1 MQTRSRG
8 GNETRRKYYPV
19 FLSLAGRKAVVVGGG
34 RVAERKVLSLL
45 DADADVT
52 VVSPALTPRLLKEKT
67 GGRIAHIA
75 RAYRTGDARGAF
87 LVVAATESADVN
99 TKVAGDATSL
109 VNVVDVPSLCSFI
122 APSIVKRGPLQLAIS
137 TGGVS
142 PALAK
147 SIRREL
153 EKIYGPEFPPYL
165 RFLRRLRTE
174 ALKKIGPGKK
184 RERFLKSVASEDV
197 LRMLRRQGLASV
209 TKKVTEEFKKVAAE
223 SRQLY

>member
-75 RAYRTGDARGAF
+75 RSYRTGDARGAF

-153 EKIYGPEFPPYL
+153 EKIYGP
-165 RFLRRLRTE
+165 
-174 ALKKIGPGKK
+174 GKK